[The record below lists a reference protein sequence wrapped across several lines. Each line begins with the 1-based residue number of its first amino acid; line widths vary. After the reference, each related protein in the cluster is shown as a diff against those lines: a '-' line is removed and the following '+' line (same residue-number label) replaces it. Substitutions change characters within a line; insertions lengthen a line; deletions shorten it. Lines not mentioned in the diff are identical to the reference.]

1 MLEACTQLCTLYG
14 IAPESA
20 LVTTT
25 QSLQAAAQ
33 RHTAPQPHGHEPGS
47 TSLSDIVEQLMHNT
61 EASNSLCIVVLQR
74 RDLIPTAYGLP
85 SWYRRVRVFYLP
97 DADPTSFYSIRLS
110 SP

>member
-1 MLEACTQLCTLYG
+1 VLEACTQLCTLYG

-33 RHTAPQPHGHEPGS
+33 RHTAPQPHGREPGS

-74 RDLIPTAYGLP
+74 RYGTQPATTYVCLT
-85 SWYRRVRVFYLP
+85 
-97 DADPTSFYSIRLS
+97 DRLLHLRARTGT
-110 SP
+110 